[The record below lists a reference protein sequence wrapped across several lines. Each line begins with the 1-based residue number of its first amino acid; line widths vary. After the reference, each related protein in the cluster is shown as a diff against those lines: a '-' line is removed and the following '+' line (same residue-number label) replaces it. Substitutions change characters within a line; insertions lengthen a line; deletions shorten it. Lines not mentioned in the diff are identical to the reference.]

1 MGCHVD
7 HFQAIIIQ
15 VLSKERR
22 SHLVAIVK
30 GSPSICSNLTLP
42 ERVIVPEAEGQEGLL
57 SPWFVFNDFSVQNI
71 SEEEALSFP
80 GKWKVRNLYLLKS
93 LALIMP

>member
-1 MGCHVD
+1 MISK
-7 HFQAIIIQ
+7 AIIIQ
-15 VLSKERR
+15 VRSKEMR

-30 GSPSICSNLTLP
+30 GSHFIPSIVFLS
-42 ERVIVPEAEGQEGLL
+42 EFAIVPEAEGQHGLL

-80 GKWKVRNLYLLKS
+80 GKWKVRIRFMLEIVVLT
-93 LALIMP
+93 MP

>member
-1 MGCHVD
+1 MVSK
-7 HFQAIIIQ
+7 AMIIQ
-15 VLSKERR
+15 VRSKEMR

-30 GSPSICSNLTLP
+30 GSHFIRPIVFLS
-42 ERVIVPEAEGQEGLL
+42 EYVIVPEAEGQEGLL

-80 GKWKVRNLYLLKS
+80 GKWKVRIRFMLEIVVLT
-93 LALIMP
+93 MP